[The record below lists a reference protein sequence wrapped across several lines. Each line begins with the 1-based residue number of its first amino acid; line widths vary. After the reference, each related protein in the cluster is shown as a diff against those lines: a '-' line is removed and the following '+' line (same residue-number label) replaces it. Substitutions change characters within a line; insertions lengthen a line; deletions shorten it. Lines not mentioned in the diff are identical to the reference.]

1 MVEKTYQRLKFHC
14 YVLVSSLILLTSLFV
29 SSARAQEIRLIS
41 DEETEDFLA
50 QIIKP
55 LFQAA
60 GVAFN
65 RNDIYIVE
73 DNSLNAFV
81 ADGNRLFVHT
91 GTIIA
96 ADSPDELAGVLAHE
110 TGHIQG
116 GHILRQKLKN
126 QSLQEVSLAS
136 AILAGAAAV
145 ASGRGDVAMAAMLG
159 SQSSILTNFT
169 RYRTE
174 EERSADEAAI
184 SLLAKTH
191 QSPAGM
197 LAFMKRIAAQYRLQG
212 MEEMPYFRTHPIT
225 QERITFF
232 EEAVK
237 KSDSAPNTDLQP
249 QFERVKAKLYAYLM
263 PATQTLRRYPAQDH
277 SLAARYARTIAY
289 FKQLQLAKANKELD
303 TLLAEEPDNPYFH
316 ELKGQMYLE
325 TGKIAQAKKEY
336 AAALKLLPKSPLLQ
350 ISYAQALLEDNPS
363 RQEVRQAV
371 DILNQAVIKHDSGFA
386 WLLLSRAYGMQGET
400 AAASYAA
407 AEYSLRIGAPE
418 IALEQLK
425 QAQKSSPSPRLQIK
439 IDDLTAMLTDLL
451 KRRQRG

>member
-1 MVEKTYQRLKFHC
+1 MVEKTYQRIKFNC
-14 YVLVSSLILLTSLFV
+14 RLLASGLVLLASLFA
-29 SSARAQEIRLIS
+29 SAAMAQEIRLIS

-91 GTIIA
+91 GTIIS
-96 ADSPDELAGVLAHE
+96 ADSPEELAGVLAHE

-116 GHILRQKLKN
+116 GHILRQKLKS

-145 ASGRGDVAMAAMLG
+145 ASGRSDVAMAAMLG

-184 SLLAKTH
+184 SLLSKTG
-191 QSPAGM
+191 QTPNGM
-197 LAFMKRIAAQYRLQG
+197 LTFMKRIAAQYRLQG

-225 QERITFF
+225 QERIAFF

-237 KSDSAPNTDLQP
+237 KSETTPNTDLQP
-249 QFERVKAKLYAYLM
+249 QFERIKAKIYAYLM
-263 PATQTLRRYPAQDH
+263 PPAQTLRRYPAQDD
-277 SLAARYARTIAY
+277 SIAAHYARTIAY
-289 FKQLQLAKANKELD
+289 FKQLQPAKANKELD
-303 TLLAEEPDNPYFH
+303 TLLAKEPDNPYFH

-325 TGKIAQAKKEY
+325 TGKIAPAKKEY
-336 AAALKLLPKSPLLQ
+336 ATALKLRPNSPLLQ
-350 ISYAQALLEDNPS
+350 ISYAQAILEDNPN
-363 RQEVRQAV
+363 RQETRQAI
-371 DILNQAVIKHDSGFA
+371 DMLNQAVIKHDSGFA
-386 WLLLSRAYGMQGET
+386 WLLLSRAYGLQGEI
-400 AAASYAA
+400 AAANYAA

-425 QAQKSSPSPRLQIK
+425 QAQKSSPSPRLAIK
-439 IDDLTAMLTDLL
+439 IDDLTAMITDLL
-451 KRRQRG
+451 KKRQRS